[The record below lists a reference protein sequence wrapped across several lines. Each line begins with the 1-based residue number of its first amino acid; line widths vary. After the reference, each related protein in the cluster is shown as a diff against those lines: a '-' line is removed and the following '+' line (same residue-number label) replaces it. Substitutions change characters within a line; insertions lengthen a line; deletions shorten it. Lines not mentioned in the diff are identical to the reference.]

1 MSRKR
6 GPACVLPRCPF
17 FPPRE
22 SNSHTRCVTGCIE
35 IIVPMHVHYF
45 SPPPPHPQLYTLGAG
60 WWRDDQTRLFS
71 KKPDM
76 TPCVDRVK
84 DGWLFCAQASKQAES
99 RSKNS
104 LANSRWFSVWSKA
117 PQAKTAGLV
126 WSLGLVWICSDPNT
140 ALLYPT
146 RQDLGVLAVG
156 SHLLLFQSI
165 ETVSQQRL
173 FTGSCQS

>member
-104 LANSRWFSVWSKA
+104 LANRGGSRSGAKHRKLKRPVWSG
-117 PQAKTAGLV
+117 PLV
-126 WSLGLVWICSDPNT
+126 WSGS
-140 ALLYPT
+140 ALTQTLLCFT
-146 RQDLGVLAVG
+146 RHDRTWESWPLDLTYYC
-156 SHLLLFQSI
+156 FN
-165 ETVSQQRL
+165 R
-173 FTGSCQS
+173 

>member
-99 RSKNS
+99 RS
-104 LANSRWFSVWSKA
+104 
-117 PQAKTAGLV
+117 
-126 WSLGLVWICSDPNT
+126 LGLVWICSDPNT